1 MDGVELREL
10 AMDLRSGA
18 LTPTEHVERVLAA
31 LDALSGT
38 PHANLV
44 IARDDERARADAQ
57 RASEQIAAGGWLGPL
72 HGVAVAVKDNIDV
85 AGLPTRGGSAVLAD
99 APPAAADAE
108 VVARLRAAGA
118 VVVAKTHLHELA
130 YGPTGAVSADG
141 PARHPTDPD
150 RITGGSSSGS
160 AALVALGV
168 VALAVGTDTGCSVR
182 TPASLC
188 GVVGLKPTLG
198 ALPTAG
204 VLPLSTTLD
213 HVGVLSA
220 DVHGAAVAWDV
231 LARGEEGTGGGIQAP
246 GVTGLRIGLPTGE
259 MFRVLDPAI
268 GEALETAA
276 ATLRR
281 GGADVVEVEVDDV
294 EALAATYP
302 VIVGAEAYATH
313 AAALAEHPER
323 FQALTRER
331 LQAQARITALEYLT
345 ALRTRAR
352 LRAATLHTLGRT
364 FGLHALLCASTPL
377 RATRLGEPEHAGEDV
392 RGALLRLGIPFSVL
406 GVPAVSVPA
415 PGVPGSP
422 GGSAAALPVGLQ
434 VAGVSLEE
442 RGVLRVAAA
451 IS

>member
-1 MDGVELREL
+1 MMGAVELREL

-18 LTPTEHVERVLAA
+18 LTPTDHVERVLGA
-31 LDALSGT
+31 LDDLAGT
-38 PHANLV
+38 PHTNLV
-44 IARDDERARADAQ
+44 VARDDARARTDA
-57 RASEQIAAGGWLGPL
+57 RHAAEQIAAGEWLGPL
-72 HGVAVAVKDNIDV
+72 HGVAVVVKDNIDV

-130 YGPTGAVSADG
+130 YGPTGAVSVDG
-141 PARHPTDPD
+141 PARHPDDPD

-168 VALAVGTDTGCSVR
+168 VSLAVGTDTGCSVR

-198 ALPTAG
+198 ALPTDG

-231 LARGEEGTGGGIQAP
+231 LSRGQEGTGGGIQAP
-246 GVTGLRIGLPTGE
+246 GVAGLRIGLPTGD

-268 GEALETAA
+268 SEALEVAA

-281 GGADVVEVEVDDV
+281 GGADVVEIEVDDV

-302 VIVGAEAYATH
+302 VIVGAEAYTTH
-313 AAALAEHPER
+313 AAGLVEHPER
-323 FQALTRER
+323 FQDLTRER
-331 LQAQARITALEYLT
+331 LQAQAEITALEYLS

-352 LRAATLHTLGRT
+352 LRTTILHTLGRT
-364 FGLHALLCASTPL
+364 FGLHALLTASTPL
-377 RATRLGEPEHAGEDV
+377 RATRLDESEHAGEDV
-392 RGALLRLGIPFSVL
+392 RSALLRLGIPFSVL

-415 PGVPGSP
+415 PRRC
-422 GGSAAALPVGLQ
+422 GSAAGLPVGLQ